1 MSFSE
6 SAHEQ
11 DIPKVVLTNE
21 HLEAQ
26 SHNVTR
32 ERVALNNDVATQFP
46 DIPKS
51 AVEYLAVNCQRPE
64 HLPIAIEN
72 LQGLLSK
79 DPTAL
84 DDPDLA
90 EFELDECLYQAE
102 ITAKSD
108 QRISNAETIDQ
119 ISQARNN
126 EAETAIQLDTTIK
139 GLRNDI
145 EEAAQGK
152 TGRDQLT
159 FAQNLLAEKLKNT
172 NLSEE
177 AKAEQIAWLE
187 GISQS
192 LDRMMGLVE
201 DPAEA
206 KVFQSLVA
214 SSDLN
219 FNGGDNATTFADL
232 LVKVNASDQLTE
244 ATKDKLHVQGLGV
257 IRNSTD
263 LIAASELA
271 RDTGQFVN
279 PKTNRVEPFTEK
291 NGMPLGD
298 YTVFPDPKHPNE
310 FVAKAEVGGRTLSVP
325 YSLDDDPAF
334 LNRLIKAAMV
344 GGVLAERDFQGATR
358 EIFGK
363 SNLAAQGYAEI
374 KLDEEQVARAEQLY
388 GAFMGLGTVLSS
400 EFPTEGDLASF
411 KWRLQATH
419 IDGDAKT
426 NDNTGR
432 GDESWEKLGM
442 LSNGHLNMTRVGEV
456 GAHLN
461 TKSTALPTFEN
472 LLTKFGATQ
481 DA

>member
-11 DIPKVVLTNE
+11 DILKVVLTNE
-21 HLEAQ
+21 QLEAQ
-26 SHNVTR
+26 SQNVTR

-46 DIPKS
+46 DVPKS
-51 AVEYLAVNCQRPE
+51 AVEYLAVNCQLPE
-64 HLPIAIEN
+64 HLPIAIGKVQE
-72 LQGLLSK
+72 LLAK
-79 DPTAL
+79 DSTAL

-102 ITAKSD
+102 ITAKKD
-108 QRISNAETIDQ
+108 VLETEQ
-119 ISQARNN
+119 TTGKN
-126 EAETAIQLDTTIK
+126 LDTTIEGLSKESLALQNRLK
-139 GLRNDI
+139 GNLVGNDKVGQI
-145 EEAAQGK
+145 EQLISDVKAAGEDFPKEQREAALA
-152 TGRDQLT
+152 QLNMI
-159 FAQNLLAEKLKNT
+159 AQT
-172 NLSEE
+172 LS
-177 AKAEQIAWLE
+177 
-187 GISQS
+187 
-192 LDRMMGLVE
+192 RMTTLVD
-201 DPAEA
+201 DPTEAEA
-206 KVFQSLVA
+206 FKSIVARSNIDLSGASAALAFSDVMAQVDA
-214 SSDLN
+214 SSEI
-219 FNGGDNATTFADL
+219 
-232 LVKVNASDQLTE
+232 SE
-244 ATKDKLHVQGLGV
+244 PTKTKLRIEGLGV

-271 RDTGQFVN
+271 RETGQFVN

-344 GGVLAERDFQGATR
+344 GGFLAERDFQGAAR

-432 GDESWEKLGM
+432 GDESWKELGM
-442 LSNGHLNMTRVGEV
+442 LTNGHLNMTKVGEV
-456 GAHLN
+456 GAYLN
-461 TKSTALPTFEN
+461 TKSTALP
-472 LLTKFGATQ
+472 KFDDLVTRFGDNQPA
-481 DA
+481 

>member
-1 MSFSE
+1 MNFSE
-6 SAHEQ
+6 SAREQ
-11 DIPKVVLTNE
+11 DVPKIVLTNE
-21 HLEAQ
+21 QLEAQ
-26 SHNVTR
+26 SQDVTR

-46 DIPKS
+46 NAPKS
-51 AVEYLAVNCQRPE
+51 AVEYLAVNCQLPE
-64 HLPIAIEN
+64 HLPIAIRN
-72 LQGLLSK
+72 VQALLAK
-79 DPTAL
+79 DSTAL

-102 ITAKSD
+102 IAAKLE
-108 QRISNAETIDQ
+108 QRTDNVETITTQRTDATDLDATIEGLSKESLALQNRLKGNLVGTDKLGQIKQLINDVSAAGKDFPKEQREAALAQLNMIAQTLSLMSSLVDDPTEVEAFKSIVARSNIDLSGSSASLVFADVMVEVDASSQ
-119 ISQARNN
+119 IS
-126 EAETAIQLDTTIK
+126 ETT
-139 GLRNDI
+139 
-145 EEAAQGK
+145 K
-152 TGRDQLT
+152 T
-159 FAQNLLAEKLKNT
+159 KL
-172 NLSEE
+172 
-177 AKAEQIAWLE
+177 Q
-187 GISQS
+187 
-192 LDRMMGLVE
+192 
-201 DPAEA
+201 
-206 KVFQSLVA
+206 
-214 SSDLN
+214 
-219 FNGGDNATTFADL
+219 
-232 LVKVNASDQLTE
+232 
-244 ATKDKLHVQGLGV
+244 VQGLGV

-263 LIAASELA
+263 LIAASEMA

-298 YTVFPDPKHPNE
+298 YTVFPDPKYPNE

-461 TKSTALPTFEN
+461 TKSTALPTFES
-472 LLTKFGATQ
+472 LLTKFGDTQ